1 MATSEREWRG
11 GAASESGEELTYPLG
26 VYSIRLVTI
35 DKWIVLIVAVG
46 AIVALNVNFIRRM
59 NRRGRDDKSRDDKSQ

>member
-1 MATSEREWRG
+1 
-11 GAASESGEELTYPLG
+11 
-26 VYSIRLVTI
+26 VTL

-59 NRRGRDDKSRDDKSQ
+59 NRRRRDDPDKKE